1 MKTKELTDC
10 QKFRANVWKEQWPGQ
25 LSKMVIIEMMLQLL
39 GDIKGWELQLDD
51 IVGRLNSWTPQ
62 VALLWELEAL
72 SHEMMAVN
80 M

>member
-25 LSKMVIIEMMLQLL
+25 LSKMIIIEMMMHLL
-39 GDIKGWELQLDD
+39 GDIKEWEMKIDD
-51 IVGRLNSWTPQ
+51 IIIKLNSWTPQ
-62 VALLWELEAL
+62 AKLVWELEDI
-72 SHEMMAVN
+72 SHEMMTVN